1 GKTDPKDAYVIAET
15 ARIRRNL
22 PAIGP
27 KTDLVCNLGLLTA
40 HRADLI
46 ADRVR
51 MINRLRDL
59 LTSVFP
65 ALEREFDYSSCKG
78 ALVLL
83 TGYAC
88 PARLRRI
95 GEGRLASWLR
105 QRRVRGY
112 AGVAAKAV
120 AVAQSQRI

>member
-1 GKTDPKDAYVIAET
+1 MP
-15 ARIRRNL
+15 RIRRNL

-59 LTSVFP
+59 LTSVSP
-65 ALEREFDYSSCKG
+65 ALQREFDYSSCKG
-78 ALVLL
+78 QSRRPGQRMGLVGQ
-83 TGYAC
+83 TGYGSSAFD
-88 PARLRRI
+88 
-95 GEGRLASWLR
+95 
-105 QRRVRGY
+105 VNY
-112 AGVAAKAV
+112 T
-120 AVAQSQRI
+120 